1 MNEYEKNLIKIKK
14 LKKAKFLLINSY
26 VNITMDIEEIL
37 EIGLDFTIKTANG
50 YIKNLKYDTR
60 IMKIHKNK
68 EIALEVLKQY
78 KTIFEISF
86 SNRIIGYIVAD

>member
-37 EIGLDFTIKTANG
+37 EIGFDFVIKTTNG
-50 YIKNLKYDTR
+50 DIKNLKYDTW
-60 IMKIHKNK
+60 IKKIQTRSA
-68 EIALEVLKQY
+68 ALEVLQQY
-78 KTIFEISF
+78 KTIFGISF
-86 SNRIIGYIVAD
+86 SNRLIGYIVKE

>member
-37 EIGLDFTIKTANG
+37 EIGLDFTIKVTNG

-60 IMKIHKNK
+60 IQKIQTRSSV
-68 EIALEVLKQY
+68 LEVLQQY
-78 KTIFEISF
+78 KTIFRISF
-86 SNRIIGYIVAD
+86 SNKIIGYIVAE

>member
-37 EIGLDFTIKTANG
+37 EIGFDFVIKTTNG
-50 YIKNLKYDTR
+50 DIKNLKYDTW
-60 IMKIHKNK
+60 IQKIQTRS
-68 EIALEVLKQY
+68 AVLEVLQQY
-78 KTIFEISF
+78 KTIFGISF
-86 SNRIIGYIVAD
+86 SNRIIGYIVR

>member
-50 YIKNLKYDTR
+50 DIKNLKYDTR
-60 IMKIHKNK
+60 IQKIQTRSA
-68 EIALEVLKQY
+68 ALEALKQY
-78 KTIFEISF
+78 KTIFGIYF
-86 SNRIIGYIVAD
+86 SNKIIGYIVKE

>member
-26 VNITMDIEEIL
+26 INITMDIEEIL
-37 EIGLDFTIKTANG
+37 EIGLDFTIKTTNG
-50 YIKNLKYDTR
+50 DIKNLKYDTWIR
-60 IMKIHKNK
+60 KIHKNK
-68 EIALEVLKQY
+68 EIALEALQQY

-86 SNRIIGYIVAD
+86 SNRLIGYIVAK

>member
-37 EIGLDFTIKTANG
+37 EIGFDFVIKTTNG
-50 YIKNLKYDTR
+50 DIKNLKYDTW
-60 IMKIHKNK
+60 IQKIQPKS
-68 EIALEVLKQY
+68 AVLEVLQQY
-78 KTIFEISF
+78 KTIFKISF
-86 SNRIIGYIVAD
+86 SNRLIGYIVKE

>member
-37 EIGLDFTIKTANG
+37 EIGLDFTIKAANG

-68 EIALEVLKQY
+68 EIALEVLQQY

-86 SNRIIGYIVAD
+86 SNRLIGYIVAD